1 MMRRPWTRL
10 FFVLYLLVFLLFLFL
25 PFAVMGVTAFN
36 STSYPQAFPFEGFTV
51 KWFATLAQDAELIE
65 GLRNSFE
72 IAIAVTVL
80 SVVLG
85 LAGAMLL
92 RQSGRRFRQ
101 AVGAF
106 LVAPVLTPGVI
117 IGISTVVFWRG
128 LTRHT
133 GMDAFY
139 NGTFMTVL
147 AQASFISAYCMLVFN
162 ARFENFDS
170 SLEEAARDLGANQLQ
185 VFLQVILPYLRP
197 AVWTGAGLAFLSSLE
212 NYNATTFSILA
223 DKTFI
228 TVLASRVRLGLTP
241 AISALA
247 VLAMLVS
254 LVVIVVYEWRHRRL
268 QLTKELCS

>member
-197 AVWTGAGLAFLSSLE
+197 AVWT
-212 NYNATTFSILA
+212 FSILA